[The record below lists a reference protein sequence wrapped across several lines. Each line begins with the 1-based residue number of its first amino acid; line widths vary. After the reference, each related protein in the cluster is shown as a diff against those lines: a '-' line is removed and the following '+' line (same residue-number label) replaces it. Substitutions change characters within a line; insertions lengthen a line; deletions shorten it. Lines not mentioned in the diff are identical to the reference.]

1 MLACLSELV
10 SIQAASCFGAVFSGA
25 RAQCDPSAVALD
37 GCTAQALQTR
47 CNILL
52 RPAREEPS
60 ISRRAQSRREPGA
73 GHVVS
78 SIASTHRRR
87 SRSVTLHRGDKQ
99 HAAVHSQKSAAR
111 AGRPPQQ
118 PCEHDTRRRSPRQP
132 DERERAAVAPEA
144 AVARRRPR
152 GNQTSGKRH
161 RRDVPRRSTARSSTS
176 RPAPTPSSF
185 CRTRPREGTRTNLY
199 T

>member
-1 MLACLSELV
+1 M

-47 CNILL
+47 CNF
-52 RPAREEPS
+52 AQTCSREEPS

-161 RRDVPRRSTARSSTS
+161 RRDVPRRSTARSSTL
-176 RPAPTPSSF
+176 RLVVTPSSSSP
-185 CRTRPREGTRTNLY
+185 TRPNVEIKINLCTSSNLRTS
-199 T
+199 